1 MIQPKPT
8 IKLPFFAQVALVLLG
23 LFALVSMLFFG
34 GQIIVPV
41 IYAIILAIV
50 LNPVV
55 NFFVQ
60 KKINRVVAIA
70 ITVFLTM
77 FTVIFLVA
85 LLSSQLMQFSAAFPK
100 LGEKFNQLS
109 EQTINWAS
117 HRFSMSTQKIN
128 GWVTEKKTEV
138 LSKTGSVLALTLL
151 NTGSVLIVLFL
162 IPVYVFMILYYRPLL
177 IEFVHKLFSNDNQG
191 EVNDILKA
199 IKVIIQSYLVGLLV
213 EACIIATLNSASL
226 LLLGI
231 ESAILIG
238 IIGAVLNVIPY
249 IGGIIAV
256 ALPMVMALVTK
267 SPTYALL
274 VLGAYLLIQF
284 IDNHLIIPKV
294 VASKVK
300 INALISVIVVLAGN
314 ALWGIAGMFLSIPLT
329 AIIKVICDHV
339 EPLKPLGF
347 LLGNT
352 VPTTS
357 RFSFIKS
364 KPKQQKV

>member
-1 MIQPKPT
+1 MIKPKPA
-8 IKLPFFAQVALVLLG
+8 IKFPFYAQATLVLLG
-23 LFALVSMLFFG
+23 LCAFVSILFFA

-41 IYAIILAIV
+41 IYATILAIV
-50 LNPVV
+50 LTPIV
-55 NFFVQ
+55 NFFVE
-60 KKINRVVAIA
+60 KKINRIVAISL
-70 ITVFLTM
+70 TVFLTM
-77 FTVIFLVA
+77 LTVILLVT
-85 LLSSQLMQFSAAFPK
+85 LLSNQLMQFSDAFPK
-100 LGEKFNQLS
+100 LDEKFNQLS
-109 EQTINWAS
+109 DQTIHWAS
-117 HRFSMSTQKIN
+117 QRFGMSTQKIN
-128 GWVTEKKTEV
+128 GWLTEKKTEA
-138 LSKTGSVLALTLL
+138 LSKGGIVVAQTIL
-151 NTGSVLIVLFL
+151 NTGSVLIVMVLL
-162 IPVYVFMILYYRPLL
+162 PVYVFMILYYRPLL
-177 IEFVHKLFSNDNQG
+177 IEFVHRLFSTNNQG
-191 EVNDILKA
+191 EVNDVLKA
-199 IKVIIQSYLVGLLV
+199 IKVIIQSYLVGLML

-238 IIGAVLNVIPY
+238 IIGAVVNVIPY

-256 ALPMVMALVTK
+256 TLPMVMAFVTK

-300 INALISVIVVLAGN
+300 INALISVIVVLVGN

-339 EPLKPLGF
+339 EPLKPIGF

-352 VPTTS
+352 VPTAS
-357 RFSFIKS
+357 RFTFTKS
-364 KPKQQKV
+364 KPKKQAV